1 MPMATARAMRAIRR
15 ARGDNVGTVV
25 ERTRPQRPW
34 YVRLPM
40 QAAAVRR
47 LAPAASLGSM
57 FLLALVAATPRSPF
71 QPKLPAGAEP
81 SGPLRWVVHA
91 IRLDDLRDTPLAI
104 VGVVVV
110 VLAAAGFVLL
120 MWAAW
125 RCEVRVRT
133 VVAIALAGHLLVI
146 LLPMLFSRDVYSY
159 ADYGRIAAVYHAN
172 PYVST
177 PADFPRDVLAP
188 FVGPKWFDTPAV
200 YGPVW
205 VLVSAGAAKL
215 VSSVTAFIDVFRGIA
230 IAGSLATFG
239 VVWWTVRRRWRER
252 TTFALAAFGANPVIL
267 FHSVASGHNDLLVAL
282 SIAAGFA
289 LVIARRPRIALAVL
303 ALGALVKATAAL
315 PLVLLVVW
323 LVARAP
329 GRRLREA
336 AVDVGIPVAIAVA
349 FALPFAQTRDPTLGM
364 LELAGHEGW
373 LAPSRFF
380 HRLFEVAGIGWL
392 ARLLFALALAAAVVA
407 IARSIVRHRDFGED
421 ELGAAWGWA
430 LLLLVLLGPV
440 LLPWYV
446 AWVLPLVW
454 LLPPVPRV
462 VAIATSAALIV
473 SQLRTEPGNLPQ
485 LYTTSLIIGHYV
497 ITPVVI
503 VLLAW
508 VGVDLW
514 RRVRRS
520 AALGDERRV
529 AEQRDEHED
538 REPVPGAR

>member
-1 MPMATARAMRAIRR
+1 
-15 ARGDNVGTVV
+15 
-25 ERTRPQRPW
+25 
-34 YVRLPM
+34 M

-57 FLLALVAATPRSPF
+57 VLVALVAATPRSPF
-71 QPKLPAGAEP
+71 QPKLPAAAEP
-81 SGPLRWVVHA
+81 SGPLRWVVRT
-91 IRLDDLRDTPLAI
+91 IRLDELRDTPLAV

-133 VVAIALAGHLLVI
+133 VVAIAVAGHVLVL

-177 PADFPRDVLAP
+177 PADFPRDLLAP

-205 VLVSAGAAKL
+205 VLVSAGVARL
-215 VSSVTAFIDVFRGIA
+215 VSSVTAFIDAFRA
-230 IAGSLATFG
+230 IAFAGSVATFG

-252 TTFALAAFGANPVIL
+252 TAFALAAFGANPVIL

-289 LVIARRPRIALAVL
+289 LVIAGRPRLALVVL
-303 ALGALVKATAAL
+303 ALGALIKATAAL

-323 LVARAP
+323 LIARAEP
-329 GRRLREA
+329 GRRVREA
-336 AVDVGIPVAIAVA
+336 AVDLAIPLVIAAA
-349 FALPFAQTRDPTLGM
+349 FALPFLQTRDPTLGM

-380 HRLFEVAGIGWL
+380 HRLLEVAGIGWL
-392 ARLLFALALAAAVVA
+392 GRLLFAVALAGAVVA
-407 IARSIVRHRDFGED
+407 IARSIVRHREMGDD

-454 LLPPVPRV
+454 LLPRVPRIV
-462 VAIATSAALIV
+462 TIGTSAALIV

-497 ITPVVI
+497 ITPFVI

-514 RRVRRS
+514 RRVRGS
-520 AALGDERRV
+520 APLGEERAVAEERDEREHR
-529 AEQRDEHED
+529 QR
-538 REPVPGAR
+538 VPGAR